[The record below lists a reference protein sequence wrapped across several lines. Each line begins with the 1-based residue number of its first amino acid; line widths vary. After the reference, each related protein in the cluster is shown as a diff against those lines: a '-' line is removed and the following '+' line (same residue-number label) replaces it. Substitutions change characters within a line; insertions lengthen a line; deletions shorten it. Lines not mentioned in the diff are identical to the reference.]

1 MCPKRGNGTR
11 PTVQQQRQNVL
22 VRPADIKNCETEA
35 MWRAQTRDV
44 AAYLL
49 LQLKKCES
57 TTAIITF
64 PEVYRLSFPLASRQT
79 CNLHGGG
86 LGRREGYGGRMRDL
100 FNLLQIL
107 LEEAAYPRPPFM
119 SLQ

>member
-1 MCPKRGNGTR
+1 
-11 PTVQQQRQNVL
+11 
-22 VRPADIKNCETEA
+22 
-35 MWRAQTRDV
+35 MWRVQIRDV

-49 LQLKKCES
+49 LQWKKCES
-57 TTAIITF
+57 TTAIISF
-64 PEVYRLSFPLASRQT
+64 PDFYRLSFPLARKQT

-86 LGRREGYGGRMRDL
+86 LGRREGYGGGMRDL

-119 SLQ
+119 PLQ

>member
-1 MCPKRGNGTR
+1 LDKTNCAARETKR
-11 PTVQQQRQNVL
+11 V
-22 VRPADIKNCETEA
+22 VRPADIKNYQTEA
-35 MWRAQTRDV
+35 MWRVQIRVV

-64 PEVYRLSFPLASRQT
+64 PEFHRLSFPLARSET

-86 LGRREGYGGRMRDL
+86 LGRRGGYGGRMRDL

-119 SLQ
+119 PLQ